1 MIEQIIEFSGN
12 HLLLVA
18 ALIIS
23 IMLLI
28 QNLLAGN
35 KGNITPVQA
44 TEMINHD
51 EAVVIDVRPAADFSK
66 GHIINAI
73 NIPASNLQTQMK
85 QMEKYNNKK
94 IILNCRSGA
103 QSAVACKQLGKQG
116 FENVYNLKGGILNW
130 QSENLPVTTKK

>member
-12 HLLLVA
+12 HMLLVT
-18 ALIIS
+18 ALIIA
-23 IMLLI
+23 ILLLI
-28 QNLLAGN
+28 QNLMAGN

-51 EAVVIDVRPAADFSK
+51 DAVVIDVRPAADYAK

-85 QMEKYNNKK
+85 QMEKYKNKK
-94 IILNCRSGA
+94 IILSCRSGA

-116 FENVYNLKGGILNW
+116 YENVYNLKGGILNW